1 MKIRFFAALLLAA
14 LTLFSGCAAAAAAP
28 PPTQPT
34 LTVMEKPTAPLS
46 PVPPTEVPAAPTEM
60 PTLPASA
67 ATEPARISRDEA
79 ITIALQDAG
88 FSADQVTRLKAELDY
103 DDGQPEYEVEFHR
116 DGWEYDYEI
125 HAVTGQVLHKDKDW
139 DD

>member
-14 LTLFSGCAAAAAAP
+14 LTLFSGCAAEAAAP

-34 LTVMEKPTAPLS
+34 LTVMEKPTAPLP

-67 ATEPARISRDEA
+67 ATEPAQISREEA

-88 FSADQVTRLKAELDY
+88 FSADQVTRLKAEFDI
-103 DDGQPEYEVEFHR
+103 DDGVPEYDVEFRH
-116 DGWEYDYEI
+116 DGWEYEYEI
-125 HAVTGQVLHKDKDW
+125 HSESGKILKWDKDW